1 MGLSALGLALT
12 GAIELGL
19 AVFTNSVGLLG
30 DALHNLSDVSTSGLV
45 FFGFRISKKPAST
58 RYPYGLERAE
68 DVAGLGVALVIWGS
82 AVFAGIESYFKF
94 VNHGTTSNVG
104 WGMVGAVVG
113 MVGNQVVARYKGMIG
128 RRIQSATLVADARHS
143 WLDAI
148 SSLGALTGLVLVA
161 FGYRWGDP
169 LAGFAV
175 TAFIVHVGYEV
186 TTELLH
192 HLMDG
197 IEPEAL
203 ASAQAAA
210 RSVRGVLATE
220 ARGRWTGRTLRLE
233 VVAFVNPATTVRD
246 AQATGALVEA
256 QVYESVPE
264 ARQVDVVLRP
274 AMSVTPQPQGLPPM
288 SAGWPPW
295 EGPAARSEA
304 RPSEE
309 RWEGTHDGQDPAW
322 G

>member
-1 MGLSALGLALT
+1 MAAAQPGSQSRHDEVAHRSDANRAVGLSALGLAIT
-12 GAIELGL
+12 GVIELGL

-30 DALHNLSDVSTSGLV
+30 DALHNLSDVSTSALV
-45 FFGFRISKKPAST
+45 FFGFRISRKPAST

-94 VNHGTTSNVG
+94 VNHGTTSHVG

-113 MVGNQVVARYKGMIG
+113 MVGNQLVARYKGIIG

-148 SSLGALTGLVLVA
+148 SSLGALAGLVLVA
-161 FGYRWGDP
+161 LGHRWGDP

-175 TAFIVHVGYEV
+175 TAFILHVGYEV
-186 TTELLH
+186 TAELLH

-197 IEPEAL
+197 VEPESL
-203 ASAQAAA
+203 EMAQAAA
-210 RSVRGVLATE
+210 HAVPGVLGTE

-233 VVAFVNPATTVRD
+233 VVALVNPTTTLGGGGEIGRAVQD
-246 AQATGALVEA
+246 AVFDAVN
-256 QVYESVPE
+256 E
-264 ARQVDVVLRP
+264 ARVVEVVVRGNP
-274 AMSVTPQPQGLPPM
+274 H
-288 SAGWPPW
+288 
-295 EGPAARSEA
+295 E
-304 RPSEE
+304 
-309 RWEGTHDGQDPAW
+309 
-322 G
+322 